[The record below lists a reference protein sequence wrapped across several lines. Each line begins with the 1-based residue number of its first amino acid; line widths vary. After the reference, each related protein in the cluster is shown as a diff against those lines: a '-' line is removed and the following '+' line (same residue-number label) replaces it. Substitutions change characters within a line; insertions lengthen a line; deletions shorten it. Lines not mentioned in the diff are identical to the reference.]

1 MPQARVE
8 AVPKARFAV
17 YQRRATNLLRAAE
30 LAFSSGNLDGTA
42 LNAVHSV
49 ISASDA
55 VTVFALGLRS
65 TAQDHLAVV
74 ELLARAGAPVRMLDH
89 VRETISSKTRVEY
102 EAREISRSDAETLL
116 VKARRALSAA
126 DTILI
131 PGTKE

>member
-1 MPQARVE
+1 MPEPRVE
-8 AVPKARFAV
+8 AVPKARFRV
-17 YQRRATNLLRAAE
+17 YHRRATNLLRAAE
-30 LAFSSGNLDGTA
+30 LALASGNFDATA

-65 TAQDHLAVV
+65 TAQDHLAAV

-89 VRETISSKTRVEY
+89 VREAISSKTRVEY
-102 EAREISRSDAETLL
+102 EAREVSRPDAETLL

-126 DTILI
+126 DAMLI